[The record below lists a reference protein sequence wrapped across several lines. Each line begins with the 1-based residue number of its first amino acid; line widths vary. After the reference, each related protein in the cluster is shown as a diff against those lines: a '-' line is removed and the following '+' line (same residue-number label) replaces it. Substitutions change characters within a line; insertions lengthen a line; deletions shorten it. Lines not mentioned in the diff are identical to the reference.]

1 MPAIV
6 LADGQDDV
14 LSLTGS
20 GHECRLPK
28 SIKTGAATFTSVKI
42 NGHPPVLEGDDV
54 APHNKGNCVPD
65 DSVLTTFSTKVK
77 INGKGVAR
85 IGDKYGSDNTITS
98 GSSNVFIG

>member
-14 LSLTGS
+14 ISMTGN

-28 SIKTGAATFTSVKI
+28 NIKTGPATYTGVKI
-42 NGHPPVLEGDDV
+42 NGHPPVLQGDLV
-54 APHNKGNCVPD
+54 EEHNKGGCVPD
-65 DSVLTTFSTKVK
+65 TSVLTTYSSKVFV
-77 INGKGVAR
+77 NGKGVAR
-85 IGDKYGSDNTITS
+85 IGDQYTSDNVITS

>member
-14 LSLTGS
+14 LSKTGT
-20 GHECRLPK
+20 GDECRLPI
-28 SIKTGAATFTSVKI
+28 SIKTGTATYTGVKI
-42 NGHPPVLEGDDV
+42 NGYPPVLQGDPV
-54 APHNKGNCVPD
+54 APHSKAGCSPD
-65 DSVLTTFSTKVK
+65 TSTLSTYSSKVF

-85 IGDKYGSDNTITS
+85 IGDQYSSDNTITS

>member
-14 LSLTGS
+14 LSKTGT
-20 GHECRLPK
+20 GHECRLPVN
-28 SIKTGAATFTSVKI
+28 IKTGPATYSGVKI
-42 NGHPPVLEGDDV
+42 NGFPAVLEGDLV
-54 APHNKGNCVPD
+54 APHSQAGCSPD
-65 DSVLTTFSTKVK
+65 TSVLNTYSSKVF

-85 IGDKYGSDNTITS
+85 IGDQYTSDNIITS

>member
-14 LSLTGS
+14 ISMTGS

-28 SIKTGAATFTSVKI
+28 NIKPGSATLTSVNI
-42 NGHPPVLEGDDV
+42 TGNPPVLAGDPV
-54 APHNKGNCVPD
+54 APHNKSNCVPD
-65 DSVLTTFSTKVK
+65 TSTLTSYSSKVF

-85 IGDKYGSDNTITS
+85 IGDQYTGDNTITS
-98 GSSNVFIG
+98 GSSNVFGG

>member
-14 LSLTGS
+14 LSMTGS
-20 GHECRLPK
+20 GHECRLPTN
-28 SIKTGAATFTSVKI
+28 IKTGPATFTAVKI
-42 NGHPPVLEGDDV
+42 NGHPPVLAGDPV
-54 APHNKGNCVPD
+54 APHSRGGCTPD
-65 DSVLTTFSTKVK
+65 TSVLTTYSSKVF

-85 IGDKYGSDNTITS
+85 IGDKYTSDNTITS